1 MAKEPSKI
9 IYTLTDEAPFLATCA
24 FLPVIRTFAAPAG
37 VEVAESDI
45 SVAARVLGEFPEFL
59 TDAQK
64 VPDNLAE
71 LGRLTLLPDTN
82 IIKLP
87 NISASVGQ
95 LMACIKELQSKGYAV
110 PDYPEDPTTD
120 AEKAIRSRYARCIGS
135 AVNPV
140 LREGNSDRRAPLAVK
155 NFARKHPHAMAEW
168 SQASRSHVSHM
179 HHGDFYHGEKSL
191 TLDKA
196 RDVKME
202 LITKSG
208 KTIVLKPKLSLK
220 DGEIIDSMFMS
231 KKALLAF
238 YEKEIEDA
246 HKTGVMFS
254 LHVKATMMKVSHPI
268 VFGHCVRIFYK
279 DAFEKHAKLFDE
291 LGVNVNNGMVNLYDK
306 LATLP
311 QSQREEVIADL
322 HACHEHRPELAMV
335 DSAKGITNFHSPNDI
350 IVDASMPVMIR
361 NGGKMWG
368 ADGRLK
374 DVKAVMPESTFARIY
389 QEMINFCKWNGNF
402 DPRTMGTVPNVG
414 LMAQQA
420 EEYGSHDKT
429 FEIPEDGVANITDL
443 ASGEVLLSQNVEEG
457 DIWRMCQA
465 KDAAI
470 RDWVKLAVTRARNSG
485 MPAVFWLDPYRP
497 HENELIKKV
506 HSYLKDHNTSGL
518 DIQIMSQVRAIRYTM
533 ERAIRGLDTIS
544 VTGNILRDYLTDLFP
559 IMELGTSAKMLSIVP
574 LMAGGGMYETGA
586 GGSAPKHVQQLVE
599 ENHLRWDSL
608 GEYLALAVSLEDL
621 GLKTGNEKA
630 KVLSRTLDA
639 ATGKL
644 LDNDKGPSP
653 KTGQLDNRG
662 SQFYLA
668 LYWAQELVAQTQDKE
683 LQAHFA
689 PLAKAL
695 AENEQKITAEFKA
708 VQGKPV
714 DIGGY
719 FLADKKKVTEV
730 MRPSTTFNAVLA
742 AAPV

>member
-1 MAKEPSKI
+1 MSDKPSTI
-9 IYTLTDEAPFLATCA
+9 VYTLTDEAPLLATA
-24 FLPVIRTFAAPAG
+24 SFLPIVQAFAKPAG
-37 VEVAESDI
+37 IDVTTSDI
-45 SVAARVLGEFPEFL
+45 SVAGRILGQFPEYL
-59 TDAQK
+59 TEEQR
-64 VPDNLAE
+64 VPDHLAE
-71 LGRLTLLPDTN
+71 LGKLTLKPEAN

-87 NISASVGQ
+87 NISASVAQ
-95 LMACIKELQSKGYAV
+95 LMAAIKELQDKGYKI
-110 PDYPEDPTTD
+110 PDFPENPQDD
-120 AEKAIRSRYARCIGS
+120 KEKDIRARYNKCIGS

-140 LREGNSDRRAPLAVK
+140 LREGNSDRRAPRAVK
-155 NFARKHPHAMAEW
+155 EYAKKNPHSMAEW

-179 HHGDFYHGEKSL
+179 HHGDFYSGEKSM
-191 TLDKA
+191 TLDRA

-208 KTIVLKPKLSLK
+208 KTIVLKPKVALQ
-220 DGEIIDSMFMS
+220 DREVIDSMFMS

-246 HKTGVMFS
+246 RKTGVMFS

-279 DAFEKHAKLFDE
+279 EAFDKHAKLFDE
-291 LGVNVNNGMVNLYDK
+291 LGINVNNGMVDLYNKIAD
-306 LATLP
+306 LP
-311 QSQREEVIADL
+311 QSQQDEIRADL

-335 DSAKGITNFHSPNDI
+335 DSAKGITNFHSPNDV
-350 IVDASMPVMIR
+350 IVDASMPAMIR

-389 QEMINFCKWNGNF
+389 QEMINFCKWHGAFN
-402 DPRTMGTVPNVG
+402 PKTMGTVPNVG

-443 ASGEVLLSQNVEEG
+443 ATGEVLMSQDVEQG
-457 DIWRMCQA
+457 DIWRMCQV

-485 MPAVFWLDPYRP
+485 MPVVFWLDPYRP
-497 HENELIKKV
+497 HENQLITKV
-506 HSYLKDHNTSGL
+506 KMYLHEHDINGL
-518 DIQIMSQVRAIRYTM
+518 DIQIMSQVRAMRYTL
-533 ERAIRGLDTIS
+533 ERVVRGLDTIS
-544 VTGNILRDYLTDLFP
+544 ATGNILRDYLTDLFP

-608 GEYLALAVSLEDL
+608 GEFLALAVSLEDL
-621 GLKTGNEKA
+621 GIKTGNAKA
-630 KVLSRTLDA
+630 KLLARTLDA

-644 LDNDKGPSP
+644 LDNNKGPSP

-668 LYWAQELVAQTQDKE
+668 KYWAEELAAQTEDAE
-683 LQAHFA
+683 LAKKFA

-695 AENEQKITAEFKA
+695 EAGEQAIVKELTDI
-708 VQGKPV
+708 QGKPV

-719 FLADKKKVTEV
+719 YQPDPAKLAQV
-730 MRPSTTFNAVLA
+730 MRPSKTFNDALA
-742 AAPV
+742 KVAA